1 MHQLEQ
7 SGLSNRNKTGK
18 AVPYIFK
25 VAFRTTGRYGKATL
39 LMLCVGFLFL
49 ITTANSYGVLR
60 HELDTPCVLPG
71 TVTGQAD
78 LEKYLEVPSVEAVT
92 PVLSFES
99 KLTSKD
105 AALSGTVTAVLAD
118 YLDLSFNQGGPFL
131 NDTNMP
137 FLVLNEYAAEHFLTE
152 SKSEV
157 TLAVNDTVGMTIGE
171 EEQAAILCGIFEDGL
186 EQPVIYM
193 SYTLAARVLPKG
205 ESINLL
211 LRLGKT
217 EDLESG
223 AKALKKL
230 GISVSY
236 DEALPE
242 RWRLTKQQIYQT
254 FLSAVVLLICATAQ
268 MMGQHRREQTEA
280 QSEWQAL
287 TLSGLEARQLW
298 WIFPLRIFFA
308 DLFFLL
314 LAIAVAG
321 IMGSISLIGLLAG
334 GIGCAAHLGI
344 VMSPSS
350 SHRNCIQ

>member
-1 MHQLEQ
+1 MQQVEKYC
-7 SGLSNRNKTGK
+7 SSEKSTPRK
-18 AVPYIFK
+18 AASYVIK
-25 VAFRTTGRYGKATL
+25 IAFRTMGRYGKATL
-39 LMLCVGFLFL
+39 VMLCVGFLFL

-60 HELDTPCVLPG
+60 QELDTPYVLPG

-78 LEKYLEVPSVEAVT
+78 LEKYMEVPSVEAVT

-99 KLTSKD
+99 KLTAKD

-118 YLDLSFNQGGPFL
+118 YLDLSFAQGGPFP
-131 NDTNMP
+131 NDSNMP
-137 FLVLNEYAAEHFLTE
+137 FLVLNQYASQNFLDE
-152 SKSEV
+152 NKNKV
-157 TLAVNDTVGMTIGE
+157 TLSVNDTMSMTIGE
-171 EEQAAILCGIFEDGL
+171 EEQSAILCGIFEDEL

-193 SYTLAARVLPKG
+193 SYTLATRELSKG

-254 FLSAVVLLICATAQ
+254 ALSSLVLLICSAVQ
-268 MMGQHRREQTEA
+268 MAEQHRREQTEDLPA
-280 QSEWQAL
+280 RQAFL
-287 TLSGLEARQLW
+287 LSGLNDKQASRIYPFRAFFTQL
-298 WIFPLRIFFA
+298 FC
-308 DLFFLL
+308 FLV
-314 LAIAVAG
+314 AVA
-321 IMGSISLIGLLAG
+321 MAAMLKSLSMLGL
-334 GIGCAAHLGI
+334 I
-344 VMSPSS
+344 VASLLWIIYLVIFIWL
-350 SHRNCIQ
+350 N